1 MLPLQFLRV
10 RITNKGKNITPLF
23 CGSED
28 ERSKGL
34 QLAGQMIEEFQEV
47 SRKKERKGLLLERIA
62 LLESHYDDYKMFRG
76 LFTLL
81 ERRCIFSVDGR
92 AIKQIDNTGSTNL
105 SNDALS
111 STIIDPIYL
120 RKELF
125 EQSSRYGFALTDLK
139 RKEILNLVFSKIG
152 VSPNDIEHGIW
163 SDLEVN
169 KILESF
175 DTISAGEL
183 LDWYNLSLMQTLL
196 FNCTKLEFQILGGL
210 NWKHVLRKVK
220 MLGLMYNLQHL
231 QIPIKHQI
239 SEGDKLITG
248 REPFGDSTLST
259 DRILCSV
266 DGPLSLFK
274 LTDKYGTSVAKLLP
288 TIVSTKK
295 WLIKAWILRKTIS
308 EGKKI
313 YDFEISSA
321 EAPPLAA
328 EPALG
333 RAHQLQKRSVDKPS
347 HSSDYDSN
355 VEERFAARFRQFG
368 SGWKLIR
375 EPDPFI
381 VSNGKALIPDFA
393 FEKYN
398 RKVYLEIIGFWTKE
412 YLSRKIEKLTAFV
425 TSSIQANKKIDLLIA
440 ISDAGYAA
448 SNSNQSE
455 RLAWKNI
462 SSGIFYKRIIVYKKD
477 EIPIKPVIEYLKS
490 IDAEMIEKFAAVNY
504 TKLSKDL
511 ENIMDNNNNR
521 IISAYDI
528 AKNFNIPTESVLKVI
543 DSEYR
548 KKKDGST
555 KYVIIDKYLV
565 PESKVDE
572 LEQLLKDVIKFSDAC
587 SILEENGIPEPCYG
601 DLLYKLGFVIIWKG
615 IDYNTATI
623 QKHNSSA
630 TSTENM

>member
-1 MLPLQFLRV
+1 
-10 RITNKGKNITPLF
+10 
-23 CGSED
+23 
-28 ERSKGL
+28 
-34 QLAGQMIEEFQEV
+34 
-47 SRKKERKGLLLERIA
+47 
-62 LLESHYDDYKMFRG
+62 
-76 LFTLL
+76 
-81 ERRCIFSVDGR
+81 
-92 AIKQIDNTGSTNL
+92 
-105 SNDALS
+105 
-111 STIIDPIYL
+111 
-120 RKELF
+120 
-125 EQSSRYGFALTDLK
+125 
-139 RKEILNLVFSKIG
+139 
-152 VSPNDIEHGIW
+152 
-163 SDLEVN
+163 
-169 KILESF
+169 
-175 DTISAGEL
+175 
-183 LDWYNLSLMQTLL
+183 
-196 FNCTKLEFQILGGL
+196 
-210 NWKHVLRKVK
+210 
-220 MLGLMYNLQHL
+220 MYNLQHL

-248 REPFGDSTLST
+248 RGHFGDSTLST

-295 WLIKAWILRKTIS
+295 WSIKAWILRKTIS
-308 EGKKI
+308 QGKKI

-333 RAHQLQKRSVDKPS
+333 RANQLQKRTVDKPS

-355 VEERFAARFRQFG
+355 VEEKFAARFRQFG

-440 ISDAGYAA
+440 ISDAGYAS

-511 ENIMDNNNNR
+511 ENIMDYNNNR

-555 KYVIIDKYLV
+555 KYVLIDKYLV
-565 PESKVDE
+565 PESKVHE

-601 DLLYKLGFVIIWKG
+601 DFLYKLGFVIIWKG

-623 QKHNSSA
+623 QKHNCSA

>member
-1 MLPLQFLRV
+1 
-10 RITNKGKNITPLF
+10 
-23 CGSED
+23 
-28 ERSKGL
+28 
-34 QLAGQMIEEFQEV
+34 
-47 SRKKERKGLLLERIA
+47 
-62 LLESHYDDYKMFRG
+62 
-76 LFTLL
+76 
-81 ERRCIFSVDGR
+81 
-92 AIKQIDNTGSTNL
+92 
-105 SNDALS
+105 
-111 STIIDPIYL
+111 
-120 RKELF
+120 
-125 EQSSRYGFALTDLK
+125 
-139 RKEILNLVFSKIG
+139 
-152 VSPNDIEHGIW
+152 
-163 SDLEVN
+163 
-169 KILESF
+169 
-175 DTISAGEL
+175 
-183 LDWYNLSLMQTLL
+183 
-196 FNCTKLEFQILGGL
+196 
-210 NWKHVLRKVK
+210 

-239 SEGDKLITG
+239 SEGDKLIAG
-248 REPFGDSTLST
+248 RGPFGDSTLST

-288 TIVSTKK
+288 TIVLTKK
-295 WLIKAWILRKTIS
+295 WSIKAWILRKTIS
-308 EGKKI
+308 QGKKI

-328 EPALG
+328 EPALD
-333 RAHQLQKRSVDKPS
+333 RANQLQKRSVDKPS

-355 VEERFAARFRQFG
+355 VEEKFATRFRQFG
-368 SGWKLIR
+368 SGWELIR

-398 RKVYLEIIGFWTKE
+398 SKVYLEIIGFWTKE

-425 TSSIQANKKIDLLIA
+425 TSSTQANKKIDLLIA
-440 ISDAGYAA
+440 ISDAGYAS

-490 IDAEMIEKFAAVNY
+490 IDAEMIEKLAAVNY

-511 ENIMDNNNNR
+511 DNIMDYNNNR

-543 DSEYR
+543 DSKYR

-565 PESKVDE
+565 PESKVHE

-587 SILEENGIPEPCYG
+587 SILEENGISEPCYG

-623 QKHNSSA
+623 QKHNCSA